1 MEIIKFSD
9 IKPAAYNPRKLSE
22 EAFYNL
28 QGSLRDLG
36 FILPI
41 IVNKENNT
49 IVAGHQR
56 TKAAT
61 AIGMTECPA
70 YFISGVQ
77 LMDEITFNQVH
88 NGIESE
94 PKQKGT
100 YKGNAEVGKFYEDM
114 PNSDFDIPESG
125 ASYVK
130 DMCMLITR
138 YGDALSAIICDG
150 KVVFGNNYVKSCQIL
165 DVPVHG
171 YVLPKE
177 KLDKYNFYFSLDY
190 GVYSYD
196 HLEREDFVQGLAQP
210 PRAAG
215 MEWSTLYRVATNWI
229 LKEPKDITVFDFG
242 CGKAM
247 CITKLKQK
255 YGYKNAIGLEFFNHN
270 RKGISIEKG
279 QEMIDKLIDF
289 YKVHGK
295 FDYVICESVINSVNC
310 VEAEKAVIAMLML
323 FSKPNGKIFFCGR
336 CKEPLI
342 QQMNQKRNTTDS
354 MFSAR
359 FLDENGL
366 TAIMVEG
373 QWFYQ
378 KFHSKEDVQKIIDD
392 YGFDV
397 FYSDRDSY
405 WRLGVTKT
413 RELTDEEYMAAIDY
427 EFNMKLP
434 NGKRYHR
441 QNDIRKLFGYP
452 TVEEEPEN
460 ESQK

>member
-1 MEIIKFSD
+1 MEIIKISD
-9 IKPAAYNPRKLSE
+9 IKPAAYNPRKLSQ
-22 EAFYNL
+22 EAFVNL
-28 QGSLRDLG
+28 QGSLNDLG

-41 IVNKENNT
+41 IVNRDNKT

-61 AIGMTECPA
+61 AIGIHEVPA
-70 YFISGVQ
+70 YFVSGVQ
-77 LMDEITFNQVH
+77 LVDEILFNQVH

-94 PKQKGT
+94 PKEKGL
-100 YKGNAEVGKFYEDM
+100 YKGNLEVGKFYDDI
-114 PNSDFDIPESG
+114 PNKDFDIPNSG

-150 KVVFGNNYVKSCQIL
+150 QVVFGNNYVRAAQIL
-165 DVPVHG
+165 DIPVHG
-171 YVLPKE
+171 YI
-177 KLDKYNFYFSLDY
+177 LDKKYLEKYNFYFSKDY

-196 HLEREDFVQGLAQP
+196 HLDREDFVQGLAQP

-215 MEWSTLYRVATNWI
+215 MEWSTLYRVATKWI
-229 LKEPKDITVFDFG
+229 LKDQKDVSVFDFG

-247 CITKLKQK
+247 CVDKLKKK

-270 RKGISIEKG
+270 RKGISVDKG
-279 QEMIDKLIDF
+279 QEMITKLINF
-289 YKVHGK
+289 VKKNGK
-295 FDYVICESVINSVNC
+295 FDYCIAESVINSVNC
-310 VEAEKAVIAMLML
+310 VEAERSVIAILML
-323 FSKPNGKIFFCGR
+323 FCKPGGKIFFCGR
-336 CKEPLI
+336 SKETILSL
-342 QQMNQKRNTTDS
+342 MTQKRNTTDE

-378 KFHSKEDVQKIIDD
+378 KFHSKEDVQKLIDD
-392 YGFDV
+392 FGFKV

-405 WRLGVTKT
+405 WRLGVEKT
-413 RELTDEEYMAAIDY
+413 RELSDEEYMAAIDY

-434 NGKRYHR
+434 NNQRYHR
-441 QNDIRKLFGYP
+441 HNDIRELFGFP
-452 TVEEEPEN
+452 TIEDKE
-460 ESQK
+460 K